1 MNKLRKSKSIK
12 LAKAKADK
20 YFAEYIRLRDKD
32 KPCITCGNYGQK
44 DCGHFISRRYE
55 AVRFNEKNANGQC
68 LKCNRYMYGLQ
79 YEHGKQVDRIYGDGT
94 ADKLL
99 LMSKQFCKR
108 DKNDYEQIALYY
120 KTKIENNDF
129 YE

>member
-1 MNKLRKSKSIK
+1 MRKSKSIK

-20 YFAEYIRLRDKD
+20 YFAEYIRLRDQN

-55 AVRFNEKNANGQC
+55 AVRYDERNANGQC
-68 LKCNRYMYGLQ
+68 LKCNRFEYGNQ
-79 YEHGKQVDRIYGDGT
+79 YEHGKQVDRIHGQGT

-99 LMSKQFCKR
+99 FMSKQLCKR
-108 DKNDYEQIALYY
+108 NQNDYEQIALFY
-120 KTKIENNDF
+120 KNKIENDF
-129 YE
+129 HE